1 MDNCASTSTPL
12 LAGSV
17 LSIDDCPRT
26 PKEIDE
32 IKDIPYQEALDL
44 LMWLQVAT
52 WPDLSYAINVL
63 SYFAHNPRKPHWNII
78 KHVLG
83 YIKRT
88 IDYRVTYKATEDLNP
103 IGYVN
108 FDFARCCKKA
118 KLQAGIKP
126 TALCSAINKENSIEF
141 LLDFLYYLYNY
152 YMVCALSSYA
162 YYMTDYVASCDVTLW
177 LPVMWL

>member
-52 WPDLSYAINVL
+52 
-63 SYFAHNPRKPHWNII
+63 
-78 KHVLG
+78 
-83 YIKRT
+83 
-88 IDYRVTYKATEDLNP
+88 
-103 IGYVN
+103 
-108 FDFARCCKKA
+108 
-118 KLQAGIKP
+118 
-126 TALCSAINKENSIEF
+126 
-141 LLDFLYYLYNY
+141 
-152 YMVCALSSYA
+152 
-162 YYMTDYVASCDVTLW
+162 
-177 LPVMWL
+177 